1 MQCTATLKRLNFQS
15 VDQKIEGIITMLQAA
30 RRQLRKALR
39 TLVPDRYLHRRHMLN
54 LSRFAQQR
62 GLALIERDLFFDL
75 TRDHTVLRIKHAHMF
90 YLHHMIESFDYYVNS
105 VEPLQVDGN
114 TLVDMSGPRYHRLK
128 GFAAIPF
135 LFPSHTEPYETTS
148 AYLNFADLRS
158 GQVVLDIGAYSGVTS
173 IIFAQAV
180 GPTGHVFAF
189 EADEAN
195 YHCARINIDMA
206 AQVMG
211 LKNITLVNKAV
222 WSHGDGL
229 LFSNEGAM
237 GSSAVNITGGSRGRE
252 RVVPSTRIQDFVAE
266 NGIDHADFV
275 KIDIEGCEIE
285 VLESSAAFLHTMR
298 SKLII
303 EPHHVSGTLSTEPCC
318 RLLEAAGYKVDV
330 REAVAE
336 SEQLIEAVP

>member
-1 MQCTATLKRLNFQS
+1 
-15 VDQKIEGIITMLQAA
+15 MLQAV

-39 TLVPDRYLHRRHMLN
+39 TLDPDRYLHRRHMSHLH
-54 LSRFAQQR
+54 RFAQQR
-62 GLALIERDLFFDL
+62 GLTLIERDLFFDL
-75 TRDHTVLRIKHAHMF
+75 LRDKSVLRIKRAHMF
-90 YLHHMIESFDYYVNS
+90 YLHHMIESFDYYINS

-114 TLVDMSGPRYHRLK
+114 HLVDMSGPRYHRLK
-128 GFAAIPF
+128 GFAEIPF

-158 GQVVLDIGAYSGVTS
+158 GQIVLDIGAYSGVTS

-189 EADEAN
+189 EADETN
-195 YHCARINIDMA
+195 YQCARINIDMV

-211 LKNITLVNKAV
+211 LRNITLVNKAV

-229 LFSNEGAM
+229 RFSNEGAM
-237 GSSAVNITGGSRGRE
+237 GSSAASITGGSRGRE
-252 RVVPSTRIQDFVAE
+252 RVVASTRIQDFVAE
-266 NGIDHADFV
+266 NGLDHADFV

-285 VLESSAAFLHTMR
+285 VLESAAGFLHQMR

-303 EPHHVSGTLSTEPCC
+303 EPHSVGGALSTEPCC